1 MNEMTQQDWPEL
13 DWNKWRKTA
22 IGLQL
27 RAQIV
32 GKVRLAL
39 TPWLNHSWHVPFY
52 LTARGWTTSAIPCE
66 RRILQIDF
74 DLIGDVVNFATSEGA
89 TRSIPLSAGT
99 IADFHRDVI
108 AALEALGSAS
118 DFSGS
123 PSEMPGYPPFADDHE
138 QRPYDADAARAF
150 WRALI
155 QVQRVFYQFRTGF
168 LGKASPIHLFWGSF
182 DLAATRFS
190 GRAAPRHPG
199 GMPGL
204 PDDVACEA
212 YSHEE
217 ASVGFWPGS
226 DAFPQAAFYAYAYP
240 EPAGYA
246 EASVKPEQAAWNNN
260 LREFL
265 LPYAAVRA
273 APDPDAALLAF
284 CQSTYDAAADLA
296 HWDRDALECPLGRPR
311 VPRQV

>member
-1 MNEMTQQDWPEL
+1 MIQQDWPEL
-13 DWNKWRKTA
+13 DWTAWRETA

-27 RAQIV
+27 RAQII

-52 LTARGWTTSAIPCE
+52 LTARGWTTLAIPCGGH
-66 RRILQIDF
+66 ILQVDF
-74 DLIGDVVNFATSEGA
+74 DLLTDQVILASSSGE
-89 TRSIPLSAGT
+89 TRSIALTAGT
-99 IADFHRDVI
+99 IADFHREVVATI
-108 AALEALGSAS
+108 EALGAESS
-118 DFSGS
+118 FDGS
-123 PSEMPGYPPFADDHE
+123 PSEMPGYPPFAEDHTA
-138 QRPYDADAARAF
+138 RPYDPDAVRAF

-155 QVQRVFYQFRTGF
+155 QVRRVFYQFRTGF

-190 GRAAPRHPG
+190 GRVAPKHPG

-217 ASVGFWPGS
+217 ASVGFWAGS
-226 DAFPQAAFYAYAYP
+226 DAFPHAAFYAYAYP
-240 EPAGYA
+240 EPPGYA
-246 EASVKPEQAAWNNN
+246 EAPVAPDQAAWNSE
-260 LREFL
+260 LREFI
-265 LPYAAVRA
+265 LPYAVVRA

-296 HWDRDALECPLGRPR
+296 NWDRAALECPIGRPR
-311 VPRQV
+311 VPRMV

>member
-1 MNEMTQQDWPEL
+1 MDSWPEL
-13 DWNKWRKTA
+13 DWNHWRETA

-52 LTARGWTTSAIPCE
+52 LTARGWTTSAIPCGS
-66 RRILQIDF
+66 RILQIDF
-74 DLIGDVVNFATSEGA
+74 DLIGDAVTVATSDGGM
-89 TRSIPLSAGT
+89 RSIPLAAGT
-99 IADFHRDVI
+99 IAEFHAEVV
-108 AALEALGSAS
+108 AALEGLGAAS
-118 DFSGS
+118 DFDGS
-123 PSEMPGYPPFADDHE
+123 PSEMPGYPPFAEDHE
-138 QRPYDADAARAF
+138 QRPYNAEAVRDF

-155 QVQRVFYQFRTGF
+155 QVRRVFYQFRTGF

-190 GRAAPRHPG
+190 GRSAPRHPG

-217 ASVGFWPGS
+217 ASVGFWPGN
-226 DAFPQAAFYAYAYP
+226 DAFPHAAFYAYTYP

-246 EASVKPEQAAWNNN
+246 AAQVQPEQAAWNADM
-260 LREFL
+260 REFI

-273 APDPDAALLAF
+273 ANDPNAALLAF

-296 HWDRDALECPLGRPR
+296 KWDRDALECPIGRPR
-311 VPRQV
+311 VPRVV

>member
-1 MNEMTQQDWPEL
+1 METSASWPALDWPE
-13 DWNKWRKTA
+13 WRETA

-27 RAQIV
+27 RTQII

-39 TPWLNHSWHVPFY
+39 TPWLNHSWHIPFY
-52 LTARGWTTSAIPCE
+52 LTARGWTTSAIPCGS
-66 RRILQIDF
+66 RILQIDF
-74 DLIGDVVNFATSEGA
+74 DLIEDAVMFATSDGA
-89 TRSIPLSAGT
+89 TRSIALAAGT
-99 IADFHRDVI
+99 IADFHGEVV
-108 AALEALGSAS
+108 AALEALGAAS
-118 DFSGS
+118 DFDGS
-123 PSEMPGYPPFADDHE
+123 PSEMPGYPPFAEDHE
-138 QRPYDADAARAF
+138 QRPYDAEAARDF

-155 QVQRVFYQFRTGF
+155 QVRRVFFQFRTGF

-190 GRAAPRHPG
+190 GRSAPKHPG

-226 DAFPQAAFYAYAYP
+226 DAFPHAAFYAYAYP
-240 EPAGYA
+240 EPVGYA
-246 EASVKPEQAAWNNN
+246 GATVQPEPAAWNADM
-260 LREFL
+260 REFI

-273 APDPDAALLAF
+273 APDPDAALFAF
-284 CQSTYDAAADLA
+284 CQSTYDAAAELA
-296 HWDRDALECPLGRPR
+296 NWDRAALECPIGRPR

>member
-1 MNEMTQQDWPEL
+1 MDNWPDL
-13 DWNKWRKTA
+13 DWLHWRETA

-52 LTARGWTTSAIPCE
+52 LTARGWATSAIPCGS
-66 RRILQIDF
+66 RILQIDF
-74 DLIGDVVNFATSEGA
+74 DLIGEQVLFATSDGA
-89 TRSIPLSAGT
+89 TRTIGLAAGT
-99 IADFHRDVI
+99 IADFHAEVV
-108 AALEALGSAS
+108 AALKALGASS
-118 DFSGS
+118 DFDGS
-123 PSEMPGYPPFADDHE
+123 PSEMPGYPRFAEDHE
-138 QRPYDADAARAF
+138 RRAYEAESARAF

-155 QVQRVFYQFRTGF
+155 QIRRVFYQFRTGF

-190 GRAAPRHPG
+190 GRVAPKHPG

-226 DAFPQAAFYAYAYP
+226 DAFPHAAFYAYAYP

-246 EASVKPEQAAWNNN
+246 DAKVQPDAAAWNPE
-260 LREFL
+260 LREFI

-273 APDPDAALLAF
+273 AANPEAALLAF

-296 HWDRDALECPLGRPR
+296 QWDRATLECPIGRPR
-311 VPRQV
+311 VPREV

>member
-1 MNEMTQQDWPEL
+1 MDNWPDL
-13 DWNKWRKTA
+13 DWTHWRETA

-27 RAQIV
+27 RCQIV

-52 LTARGWTTSAIPCE
+52 LNARGWTTSAIPCGN
-66 RRILQIDF
+66 RILQIDF
-74 DLIGDVVNFATSEGA
+74 DLIGDAVNFATSDGA
-89 TRSIPLSAGT
+89 TRSIALATGT

-108 AALEALGSAS
+108 AALESLGSAS
-118 DFSGS
+118 DFDGS

-138 QRPYDADAARAF
+138 QRPYDPDAARAF

-155 QVQRVFYQFRTGF
+155 QVQRVFYRFRTGF

-182 DLAATRFS
+182 DLAVTRFS
-190 GRAAPRHPG
+190 GRTAPKHPG

-204 PDDVACEA
+204 PDDVASEA

-217 ASVGFWPGS
+217 ASVGLWPGS

-246 EASVKPEQAAWNNN
+246 DAAVQPEQAAWNADM
-260 LREFL
+260 REFI

-296 HWDRDALECPLGRPR
+296 DWDRDALECPIGRPR
-311 VPRQV
+311 MPRIV